1 MLSLRPVPR
10 SSLHDFQAFMQIPP
24 KCNAQ
29 FDWMVVASAG
39 TMSQFTGYPNQEL
52 TEFGVLFPSGY
63 RNLSISWGATPE
75 ESYLLHDSR
84 R

>member
-1 MLSLRPVPR
+1 
-10 SSLHDFQAFMQIPP
+10 
-24 KCNAQ
+24 
-29 FDWMVVASAG
+29 
-39 TMSQFTGYPNQEL
+39 MSHFTDYATLQEL
-52 TEFGVLFPSGY
+52 TEFWVLFPSGY